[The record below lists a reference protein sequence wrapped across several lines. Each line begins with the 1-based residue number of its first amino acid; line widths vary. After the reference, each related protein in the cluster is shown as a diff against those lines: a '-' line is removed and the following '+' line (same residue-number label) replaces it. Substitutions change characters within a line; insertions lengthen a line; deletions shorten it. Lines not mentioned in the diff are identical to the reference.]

1 MSDSYLLDTDVW
13 LGLMNGDEAM
23 FSKSALKTLSNAA
36 MKNQLVVSDASV
48 WEAGRRSASGA
59 LTLWPTLD
67 DWLKRASVA
76 PGISYLPIDRE
87 TLVLSTRVPGV
98 FAGDDTD
105 RILLAA
111 AALSG
116 IGLATNDERMLEY
129 GKRFGRIPMLNTGN
143 TRESA

>member
-1 MSDSYLLDTDVW
+1 MTESYLLDTDVW
-13 LGLMNGDEAM
+13 LALMNGDESK
-23 FSKSALKTLSNAA
+23 FSKSALKTLSAA
-36 MKNQLVVSDASV
+36 ASKNQLVVSDASV
-48 WEAGRRSASGA
+48 WEVGRRSAAGK

-67 DWLKRASVA
+67 DWLKRASIA

-98 FAGDDTD
+98 FSGKDTD

-111 AALSG
+111 AALAG
-116 IGLATNDERMLEY
+116 IGIATGDERMLEY

-143 TRESA
+143 SRDSA